1 MKSYHRK
8 RLKKSIREA
17 ILTVLIGTIGGIA
30 IVGMIFGAAIQHQD
44 RSVALAT
51 MEVGE

>member
-30 IVGMIFGAAIQHQD
+30 IVGMIFGASIQHQS
-44 RSVALAT
+44 RINEIAA
-51 MEVGE
+51 MEIQ